1 MLAEALDERLTEKK
15 VNEAAEMAEFFE
27 KLSSRL

>member
-1 MLAEALDERLTEKK
+1 MLAEALERLTEKK